1 MSQHDMAFF
10 TPDVVY
16 LHGFASSSQSE
27 KAMLTKAYFQQQHP
41 ELRLWCPD
49 LPYNADAAWQ
59 LLWSTLAPTLKA
71 PCTPKLII
79 GSSLGGFFATALAE
93 RLQCKAALINPA
105 VAPHRL
111 LAQHLGRYFHP
122 VLQQEFVVSDRDL
135 PVLAELVPAQL
146 SMPNQFLVLLQQA
159 DEVLDYRDAL
169 HFYKDCVVDV
179 QIGGNHAYLDYAKRL
194 PDIVKFGQLA

>member
-1 MSQHDMAFF
+1 MRTDEHAAL

-27 KAMLTKAYFQQQHP
+27 KAMLTKAFFQTHYP
-41 ELRLWCPD
+41 ALSLWCPD

-59 LLWSTLAPTLKA
+59 LLWSTLAPSRAIK
-71 PCTPKLII
+71 PPKLII

-93 RLQCKAALINPA
+93 RLQCNAALINPA

-111 LAQHLGRYFHP
+111 LAQHLGRYVHP
-122 VLQQEFVVSDRDL
+122 VLQQEFVVSDGDL
-135 PVLAELVPAQL
+135 PVLAALVPAQL
-146 SMPNQFLVLLQQA
+146 STPSQFLVLLQQA

-179 QIGGNHAYLDYAKRL
+179 QTGGNHAYQDYAKRL
-194 PDIVKFGQLA
+194 PDIVKFSQLA